1 MTPTRE
7 VHRGRSVNRSS
18 AVQSFRRAIYR
29 RCFHCSV
36 DWTSLD
42 RVPREGIEV
51 PQP

>member
-7 VHRGRSVNRSS
+7 VHRGRGVNRCSD
-18 AVQSFRRAIYR
+18 VKSFRRAIYR

-36 DWTSLD
+36 VWTSLESV
-42 RVPREGIEV
+42 RTEALEV